1 MLLIVAFTINVY
13 FPAVAFAVPLSL
25 SVPLPEP
32 LHLSTK
38 VFPRFKIIVAEM
50 VSDVL
55 FPMMS
60 AKQFALVSSNTI
72 SDVILV
78 VRCTDAD
85 AGMASNIVNRM
96 AKQIDAFLMTHS
108 SFLT

>member
-1 MLLIVAFTINVY
+1 MIVAFTINVY
-13 FPAVAFAVPLSL
+13 SPAVAFAVPVSL

-38 VFPRFKIIVAEM
+38 IFPRFKTIVAEM

-78 VRCTDAD
+78 VRCADAD
-85 AGMASNIVNRM
+85 AGMASKIVNRM

>member
-13 FPAVAFAVPLSL
+13 FPAVAFAVPVSL

-38 VFPRFKIIVAEM
+38 IFPRFKTIVAEM

-78 VRCTDAD
+78 VRCADAD
-85 AGMASNIVNRM
+85 AGMASKIVNRM